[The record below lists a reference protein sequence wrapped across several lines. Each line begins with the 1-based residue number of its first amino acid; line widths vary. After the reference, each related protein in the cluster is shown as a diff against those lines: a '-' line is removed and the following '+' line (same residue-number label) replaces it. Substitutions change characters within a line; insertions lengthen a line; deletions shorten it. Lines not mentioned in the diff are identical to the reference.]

1 MCHKIRC
8 DEESWKLF
16 GFQGEVNKG
25 EDEVLVVLAAGNIS
39 HTTRHQNTMIALKG
53 QDQKSLRGG

>member
-16 GFQGEVNKG
+16 GFQGELNKAWRT
-25 EDEVLVVLAAGNIS
+25 AASPVEIWATNFLSLIS
-39 HTTRHQNTMIALKG
+39 
-53 QDQKSLRGG
+53 